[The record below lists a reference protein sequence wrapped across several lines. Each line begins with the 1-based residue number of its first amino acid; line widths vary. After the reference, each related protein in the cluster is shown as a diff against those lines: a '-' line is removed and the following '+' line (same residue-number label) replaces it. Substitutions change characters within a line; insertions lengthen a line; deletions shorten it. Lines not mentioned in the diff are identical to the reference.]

1 MYRMD
6 FLDLYRAFLY
16 TIKITIYRKNNEY
29 SLIKIHLITF
39 INTLFRGLFALWGIY
54 LLPNFG

>member
-16 TIKITIYRKNNEY
+16 TIKITIYRKNNDY
-29 SLIKIHLITF
+29 LLTKTNLTTF
-39 INTLFRGLFALWGIY
+39 VYTLFRGLFAL
-54 LLPNFG
+54 

>member
-6 FLDLYRAFLY
+6 FLNLYRAFLY

-29 SLIKIHLITF
+29 LLIKIYLLIF
-39 INTLFRGLFALWGIY
+39 IDTLFRGIFTL
-54 LLPNFG
+54 